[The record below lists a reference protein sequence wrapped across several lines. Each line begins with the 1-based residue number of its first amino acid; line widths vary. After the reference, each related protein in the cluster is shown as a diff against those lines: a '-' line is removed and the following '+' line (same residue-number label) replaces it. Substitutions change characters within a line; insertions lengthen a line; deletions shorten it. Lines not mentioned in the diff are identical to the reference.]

1 MESAVSFAPLDLSI
15 SPGGVGQG
23 LLFADGPACFSAGR
37 GEHPWSSMQQMEE
50 EKTWRFLG
58 ASLSRLEQTTS
69 MAECNFVSDSW

>member
-1 MESAVSFAPLDLSI
+1 MQSI
-15 SPGGVGQG
+15 LPRGFCQFHGAGGE
-23 LLFADGPACFSAGR
+23 AYFSAGR

-69 MAECNFVSDSW
+69 MEECNFVSDFVSDSW

>member
-1 MESAVSFAPLDLSI
+1 MQSILPREFCQFHGAVR
-15 SPGGVGQG
+15 GGE
-23 LLFADGPACFSAGR
+23 ACFSAGR

-69 MAECNFVSDSW
+69 MEECNFVSDFVSDSW